1 MHSRYLRQLHDLA
14 VGGRQVLI
22 HLRVR
27 RYFCDVADCG
37 VRTFVTTAC
46 PIERRW
52 VEATVVERARA
63 DEPSRSQATVACRQ
77 SPTDP
82 YVFSP
87 VRTRAAGPMPIS
99 RGVSIHAMGEERVG
113 EVPRA

>member
-1 MHSRYLRQLHDLA
+1 MSVMGNVAPETHLA
-14 VGGRQVLI
+14 PLP
-22 HLRVR
+22 
-27 RYFCDVADCG
+27 A
-37 VRTFVTTAC
+37 RT
-46 PIERRW
+46 PPPN
-52 VEATVVERARA
+52 VERARA
-63 DEPSRSQATVACRQ
+63 DEPSRSPATVACRH